1 MFDNVSEMTALVSVI
16 RDIAKC
22 VQDYTAS
29 HPSRGGAKRGDW
41 WDRPWEA
48 ESERR

>member
-1 MFDNVSEMTALVSVI
+1 VSVI
-16 RDIAKC
+16 RDITKC

-29 HPSRGGAKRGDW
+29 HPSRSGARRGEWCDC
-41 WDRPWEA
+41 PWEA